1 MRHFK
6 RLLLVV
12 PFIAFF
18 SCSQQVVDDGW
29 ESNELPEE
37 PETHLV
43 GVNFSRAS
51 LETFAQ
57 QGITEIGIY
66 VYLKDSMVYGKSL
79 PLNDGNLK
87 VELPLGE
94 SLQTFA
100 VANADH
106 LTDADSLSKVI
117 VYQDTYSQKQVYI
130 SDIVNLTS
138 DYSSTTFNLELK
150 RLVGEA
156 IFQPT
161 ESLEVIDN
169 ITLFDHLNVTFTNVG
184 VAYKVKT
191 GACIQEDVTISLDR
205 ASRFTA
211 SVYSFPTITGD
222 SRTSVD
228 AVYMKDGIEVNRTN
242 SPLDTGIAFEPS
254 KRSTVF
260 MPILE
265 EAYLQNSWPHSRALT
280 NMNMPAQSFIV
291 KESEF

>member
-1 MRHFK
+1 MRHLK
-6 RLLLVV
+6 RLLLV

-43 GVNFSRAS
+43 GVNLSRAS

-79 PLNDGNLK
+79 SLNDGNLK

-106 LTDADSLSKVI
+106 LMDADSLSKVI

-130 SDIVNLTS
+130 SEIVNLTS
-138 DYSSTTFNLELK
+138 DYSSTTLNLELK

-161 ESLEVIDN
+161 ESAEVIDH
-169 ITLFDHLNVTFTNVG
+169 ITQFDHLNVTFTNVG

-205 ASRFTA
+205 ASKFTA
-211 SVYSFPTITGD
+211 SVYSFPTIKGD

-228 AVYMKDGIEVNRTN
+228 VVYMKDGAEVNRTN

-265 EAYLQNSWPHSRALT
+265 EAYLQNSWPHSRALINT
-280 NMNMPAQSFIV
+280 NIPAHSFKV